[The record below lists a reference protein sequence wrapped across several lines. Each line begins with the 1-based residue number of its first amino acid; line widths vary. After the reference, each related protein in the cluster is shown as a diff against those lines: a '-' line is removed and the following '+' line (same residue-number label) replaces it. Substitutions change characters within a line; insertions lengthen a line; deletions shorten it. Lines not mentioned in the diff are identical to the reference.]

1 MELEPL
7 TGCGALVHAKTTG
20 RYLWLQ
26 RVNSSYSGT
35 WGIVGGKAEHNES
48 PVQALAREYQEELG
62 TKFDPVRL
70 IPIEQYTAAD
80 RRFVYHTFYML
91 VEAEFAPIL
100 NDEHSGYCWTQLES
114 RPTPLHPGVWRIF
127 EYDVIKNKLQQLE
140 IQPARTK

>member
-1 MELEPL
+1 MELGSL
-7 TGCGALVHAKTTG
+7 TGCGALVHARSTG

-26 RVNSSYSGT
+26 RANSSYSGT
-35 WGIVGGKAEHNES
+35 WGIVGGKAEHHES
-48 PVQALAREYQEELG
+48 PMQALAREYREELG
-62 TKFDPVRL
+62 IKFNPVRL
-70 IPIEQYTAAD
+70 VPIEQYTAAD

-91 VEAEFAPIL
+91 VESEFVPLL

-127 EYDVIKNKLQQLE
+127 EYEVVKNKLQQLE